1 MLTAQQSRLNAMAPA
16 GALGRV
22 LKTLAEWRDRVFPA
36 ADRLRERYLSAA
48 VDRVDLEQRLRTL
61 ERRPAPFGDCV

>member
-1 MLTAQQSRLNAMAPA
+1 
-16 GALGRV
+16 V

-48 VDRVDLEQRLRTL
+48 VDRVDLEQRLRAL
-61 ERRPAPFGDCV
+61 ERRPVPFGDCV

>member
-1 MLTAQQSRLNAMAPA
+1 MLTARQAGPNQSAPA
-16 GALGRV
+16 GALGHMFR
-22 LKTLAEWRDRVFPA
+22 TLADWRDRLFPA

-48 VDRVDLEQRLRTL
+48 VDRVDLEQRLRAL